1 MQRKLLTNGNIHKR
15 TDGRWNG
22 VIWYRDE
29 EGTRQRKSFCGNT
42 KAEVKA
48 KITEYIAVFREQAD
62 LEKVSNQRLSQAM
75 QEWLEVFKFPSVR
88 RVTYDRDEQVFN
100 MQIKPAL
107 GKKVVSDITAADIKK
122 MMTDLANKGYSYSTM
137 KQAYGLLRMFFRY
150 LEGEELILKNPMKNV
165 IVPNKA
171 SYLASQGKEYKP
183 TCETVVIFTPEEI
196 EKMKAEI
203 YKIYG
208 NGVKVHSLATAFIL
222 MLNTGLR
229 TGEALG
235 LRNCDIDLEN
245 KVLHVNQA
253 VKEVNRRDGSKK
265 LSGKEVVVGPPKSST
280 SKRTVPL
287 NEAAINAVNTIREE
301 RFFGEDAPLICDVNG
316 YYISPNQLRKR
327 FYRILEGAGLEQ
339 RGLHALRHTF
349 ATTLINGIK
358 QEDGSLKSLSVKQ
371 VADILG
377 HTTSEVTEMYY
388 VKKDTS
394 RLVGMTDG
402 FEI

>member
-1 MQRKLLTNGNIHKR
+1 MQRVLLTSGNIHKR

-29 EGTRQRKSFCGNT
+29 EGNRQRKSFCGNT
-42 KAEVKA
+42 KADVRK
-48 KITEYIAVFREQAD
+48 KMTEYVTKFREQAD

-100 MQIKPAL
+100 KQIKPAL
-107 GKKVVSDITAADIKK
+107 GNKVVSDITAADIKK
-122 MMTDLANKGYSYSTM
+122 MLTDITNNGYSFSTM
-137 KQAYGLLRMFFRY
+137 KQTYGLIRMFFKY
-150 LEGEELILKNPMKNV
+150 LENEELVLKNPMKNV
-165 IVPNKA
+165 VVPNKA
-171 SYLASQGKEYKP
+171 QYLSSQGKEYKP

-203 YKIYG
+203 YKTYS
-208 NGVKVHSLATAFIL
+208 NGKKVHSLATAYVF

-229 TGEALG
+229 TGETLG

-245 KVLHVNQA
+245 KVLYVNQA
-253 VKEVNRRDGSKK
+253 VKEVDRRDGTKK
-265 LSGKEVVVGPPKSST
+265 LSGRELVIGPPKTST

-287 NEAAINAVNTIREE
+287 NEAAIEAIKAIREE
-301 RFFGEDAPLICDVNG
+301 RYFGEEAPLIADING
-316 YYISPNQLRKR
+316 YYTSPNKLRNR
-327 FYRILEGAGLEQ
+327 YYRILQGAGLEQ